1 MAVFVAVLQKY
12 KENTLFGSIYFTYIT
27 YNYIII
33 LLHYYSIILLY
44 YYIVILLYI
53 IYYILHII
61 TSQITFSTILTSS
74 ETLTLHV
81 PLSQGDILN
90 QFSAFFTTSEKL
102 PSPHHH
108 FFHSILHLHLQLLS
122 LPLLMSKV
130 VFPSSSSLFL
140 LMVLMTAPQYQTC
153 LSVFLHPTHPLQQH
167 PWPKSQVMMV
177 KCSPTNIRQ
186 IGILMMPPTV
196 ETLNS

>member
-61 TSQITFSTILTSS
+61 TS
-74 ETLTLHV
+74 
-81 PLSQGDILN
+81 
-90 QFSAFFTTSEKL
+90 
-102 PSPHHH
+102 
-108 FFHSILHLHLQLLS
+108 
-122 LPLLMSKV
+122 
-130 VFPSSSSLFL
+130 
-140 LMVLMTAPQYQTC
+140 
-153 LSVFLHPTHPLQQH
+153 
-167 PWPKSQVMMV
+167 
-177 KCSPTNIRQ
+177 
-186 IGILMMPPTV
+186 
-196 ETLNS
+196 